1 MDGLLQILALAA
13 FLFGGAI
20 LARLKLAPPGRLVDR
35 LIKLVLWALLFVMGF
50 RIGNDRAIAARL
62 GEIGLLALASAALSV
77 AGTVAAVLAGYALI
91 GLWRG
96 SRGGARRAAG
106 EGAGSGAAAA
116 ASAAS
121 VPGAAA
127 APSAALAAPSATA
140 TPKAALAATDHAAR
154 SALPGRFERFK
165 APALLLGIV
174 VLGFFAGL
182 ALPAVGFDFSKATGA
197 TLNAL
202 LFLIGAQFVQSGVSL
217 KGAFLKPETLM
228 TPLATALGSLAGGL
242 LLVPLFGLSAG
253 KALSLSAGFG
263 WYSLSGVLI
272 ADLGDGALGSAAFLA
287 NMARESIAFLAIP
300 LLARGRFPSLAIGVG
315 GATAMDV
322 TLPLVEQCAGPE
334 AVPASFASGAL
345 LSLSVPLLV
354 PLFFKLG

>member
-1 MDGLLQILALAA
+1 MDGILQILALAA
-13 FLFGGAI
+13 FLSGGAI
-20 LARLKLAPPGRLVDR
+20 LARLRLAPPARLVDR

-96 SRGGARRAAG
+96 PKGGARRAAK
-106 EGAGSGAAAA
+106 EGAAEGAIAAATPIPA
-116 ASAAS
+116 ASVASAAAVRDVATPTPTAS
-121 VPGAAA
+121 IAI
-127 APSAALAAPSATA
+127 SAAG
-140 TPKAALAATDHAAR
+140 R
-154 SALPGRFERFK
+154 SAPGSSPGRLERFK

-182 ALPAVGFDFSKATGA
+182 ALPAAGFDFSKATGA